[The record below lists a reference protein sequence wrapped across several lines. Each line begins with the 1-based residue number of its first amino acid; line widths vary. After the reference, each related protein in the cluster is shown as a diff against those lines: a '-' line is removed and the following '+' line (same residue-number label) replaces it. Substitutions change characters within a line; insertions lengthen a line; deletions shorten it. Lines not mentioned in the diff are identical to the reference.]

1 VLTRRR
7 LEMALGALWLLDG
20 ALQLQPGMFT
30 SSFFSNVLGMA
41 NMGVPGPVSRLDF
54 GIADLVLWHPVVWNA
69 LFAGLQV
76 ALGVALLG
84 GGRAARWARP
94 ASVAWAVSVW
104 VVGEGFGGMFM
115 GGSSVLNGAPGA
127 ALLYAFATLVLWPRP
142 ATRKAAPAGGLLRRW
157 SIGTWT
163 AVWMAVALLEV
174 AGPNHLPFVPGA
186 EIGNGGNGEPAPLAA
201 LNHAVGRMVGFHGAA
216 FAVVL
221 GLAATAVA
229 LLPLWRPARRPA
241 LGAGMVLISFLGL
254 VGGDLGG
261 VFSGSGTDPGLAPLG
276 VLLGLALWPA
286 RAPVGGE
293 LADATAADDRALGA
307 GAVGGPDGRPGG
319 AGRSGAPERARR
331 PAGHPVPVP
340 AR

>member
-1 VLTRRR
+1 
-7 LEMALGALWLLDG
+7 MALGALWLLDG

-30 SSFFSNVLGMA
+30 SAFFSNVLGMA
-41 NMGVPGPVSRLDF
+41 NMGLPGPVSRLDF
-54 GIADLVLWHPVVWNA
+54 GIADLVLWHPAVWNA

-76 ALGVALLG
+76 ALGVGLLG

-94 ASVAWAVSVW
+94 ASVAWALSVW

-115 GGSSVLNGAPGA
+115 GGSSVLNGAPGS
-127 ALLYAFATLVLWPRP
+127 ALLYALATLVLWPRRD
-142 ATRKAAPAGGLLRRW
+142 ADGTAPNGGALGRW
-157 SIGTWT
+157 AVGTWT

-186 EIGNGGNGEPAPLAA
+186 EIRNGGDGEPAPLAA
-201 LNHAVGRMVGFHGAA
+201 LNHLVGRLVGFHGAELA
-216 FAVVL
+216 LAL

-229 LLPLWRPARRPA
+229 VLPLWRPARRPA
-241 LGAGMVLISFLGL
+241 LVAGMVLLSFLGL

-261 VFSGSGTDPGLAPLG
+261 IFTGAGTDPGLAPLG

-286 RAPVGGE
+286 PAPAPEPTRRE
-293 LADATAADDRALGA
+293 LAGVRA
-307 GAVGGPDGRPGG
+307 
-319 AGRSGAPERARR
+319 ARR
-331 PAGHPVPVP
+331 RAGHPLPVP